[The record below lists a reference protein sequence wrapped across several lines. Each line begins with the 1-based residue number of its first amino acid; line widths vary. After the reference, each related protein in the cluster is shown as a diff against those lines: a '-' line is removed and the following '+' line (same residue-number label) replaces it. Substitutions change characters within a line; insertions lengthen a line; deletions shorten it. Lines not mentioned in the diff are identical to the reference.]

1 MATVRI
7 TKELCDDMARLLV
20 ESRRPGRRSLEEQI
34 PTGALVELYKYCMP
48 LDLVKRLQSLPSRY
62 RIETHST
69 INFSYDSLSVGLSST
84 AIPDAYFAPNTSL
97 VYTLTTTYAHDTV
110 GPFRVSK
117 NTINIPNTCYV
128 REIEAD
134 YQEAVDYF
142 KRILQWSAETAE
154 LKDTLIT
161 FLNSQPSLNKALIAM
176 PSIAAFITPSVM
188 NRLNERVERKAREA
202 RDETVKTVPA
212 IDEHALTALVMA
224 AVSTKL

>member
-34 PTGALVELYKYCMP
+34 PTGALVEIYKYCMP

-142 KRILQWSAETAE
+142 KRILQWSIETAE

-188 NRLNERVERKAREA
+188 NRLNERVKRKDREA